1 MARNRQEISPKYSK
15 HPRPCRCERNGDCYE
30 QGKSIIDKQ
39 VFKAIFLALSM
50 AKKRTPDP
58 FKQLSR
64 REREILEIVH
74 RLEKATV
81 TEIIDAMDKPPT
93 RPAVR
98 ALLTVME
105 KKGYVS
111 HTKAGREFVYSA
123 TVPKEDAA
131 ASLLT
136 SLINNFFG
144 GSLKNAVA
152 THLAES
158 NTEYTEDEL
167 KDLTAIVNQARKKE
181 R

>member
-1 MARNRQEISPKYSK
+1 
-15 HPRPCRCERNGDCYE
+15 
-30 QGKSIIDKQ
+30 
-39 VFKAIFLALSM
+39 M
-50 AKKRTPDP
+50 AKKRKPDP

-64 REREILEIVH
+64 REREILEIIH

-81 TEIIDAMDKPPT
+81 SEIIDAMDKPPT

-105 KKGYVS
+105 KKKYVS
-111 HTKAGREFVYSA
+111 HTKSGREFVYTASIA
-123 TVPKEDAA
+123 KEDAA
-131 ASLLT
+131 AGLLQ

-158 NTEYTEDEL
+158 NTEYSEAEL
-167 KDLTAIVNQARKKE
+167 KDLTEIVDQARKQE